1 MFDLE
6 LVIEL
11 SQELTKAR
19 AIVDLKEERQGNG
32 GSAASRSL
40 ASYVDWQSS

>member
-11 SQELTKAR
+11 SHELTKAR
-19 AIVDLKEERQGNG
+19 AIATLKGERQGNG
-32 GSAASRSL
+32 GSVTSRSL